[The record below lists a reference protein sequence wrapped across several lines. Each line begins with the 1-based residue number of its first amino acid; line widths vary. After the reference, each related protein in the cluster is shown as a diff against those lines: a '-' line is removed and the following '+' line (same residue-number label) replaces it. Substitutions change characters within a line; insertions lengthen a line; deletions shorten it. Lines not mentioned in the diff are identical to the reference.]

1 MTPVE
6 ALQPAI
12 VILGAGTVAALT
24 SRALRL
30 SPMVGYIVAGLI
42 IGPYGLDALR
52 EGDTTHVLAELGVV
66 FLLFDIGLHFSVAE
80 MRNSRRDLLI
90 LAPLQIIGCG
100 IAFSLLALLL
110 NLSWPV
116 AIAIGLSLA
125 LSSTA
130 VVTRILSERGL
141 NASPLGSS
149 SVAVLIFQDIVAIFL
164 LIFANSL
171 TQDAGQLTQTMLM
184 AAAQSVL
191 AFIAAALIGRYV
203 VRPLFNILASAEI
216 EEIFTMTAVLIV
228 VAAAV
233 TTGSIGLSLT
243 LGAFLAGMA
252 IADTP
257 YRHTIQT
264 EVAPFRGLLLSF
276 FFVNVGLMIDVPSLA
291 VNLPI
296 IVGIAIGIILI
307 KTLITYAVA
316 RVYGRTAPGATQ
328 LSFLMAQA
336 SEFTLVV
343 LSIAAIRMTTPGNWV
358 SILVAA
364 TALSLALAPF
374 WAGLGMRIS
383 HSLAQ
388 RLATSRSTESDDD
401 ASATPHSPVSVIV
414 YGMTETGRTV
424 LDALSALHVPH
435 VALDANTDRF
445 INAVSDG
452 YSVSYGDT
460 KDFRLLETLGAT
472 AARVIVLG
480 EPRYAVSSQ
489 ISEEVA
495 ERFPALHRFVA
506 VNDPAEKHMH
516 ETLGMTARVVQSK
529 MDAVA
534 LSADVLRH
542 LSVPDEKIA
551 KWMETEID
559 RIERDAAPA
568 DEHHTS
574 EPA

>member
-1 MTPVE
+1 
-6 ALQPAI
+6 
-12 VILGAGTVAALT
+12 
-24 SRALRL
+24 
-30 SPMVGYIVAGLI
+30 
-42 IGPYGLDALR
+42 
-52 EGDTTHVLAELGVV
+52 
-66 FLLFDIGLHFSVAE
+66 
-80 MRNSRRDLLI
+80 
-90 LAPLQIIGCG
+90 
-100 IAFSLLALLL
+100 
-110 NLSWPV
+110 
-116 AIAIGLSLA
+116 
-125 LSSTA
+125 
-130 VVTRILSERGL
+130 
-141 NASPLGSS
+141 
-149 SVAVLIFQDIVAIFL
+149 
-164 LIFANSL
+164 
-171 TQDAGQLTQTMLM
+171 MLM

-307 KTLITYAVA
+307 KTFITYAVA

-401 ASATPHSPVSVIV
+401 ASATSHSPVSVIV

-424 LDALSALHVPH
+424 LDALSALHVSH